1 MELAL
6 IYFKYGAILAT
17 ITTIAVMIFQNAW
30 NITENKTQREKMLLS
45 FQTILIVF
53 FGTLFFYPLAIGL
66 LVIALGTILF
76 ISFFKMIFLFLEK
89 TFNFAINMLI
99 RLENFLKRDEE

>member
-6 IYFKYGAILAT
+6 IYFKCGVILAT
-17 ITTIAVMIFQNAW
+17 ITTIVVMIFQNAL
-30 NITENKTQREKMLLS
+30 NITENKMQKKKMLLS

-66 LVIALGTILF
+66 LVIVLAAISLLIF
-76 ISFFKMIFLFLEK
+76 FEMISFFQEK
-89 TFNFAINMLI
+89 IFNFATNVLI
-99 RLENFLKRDEE
+99 RLENFLKRNEE